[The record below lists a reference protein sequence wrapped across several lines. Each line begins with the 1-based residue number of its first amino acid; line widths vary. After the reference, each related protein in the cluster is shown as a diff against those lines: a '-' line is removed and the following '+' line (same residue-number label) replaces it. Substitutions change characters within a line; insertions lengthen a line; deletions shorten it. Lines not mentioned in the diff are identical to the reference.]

1 VGVFFLNTV
10 YLSILLSHYA
20 TVQGMRYHSAV
31 EELQVNQVING
42 VNLRKLLRDNCR
54 LEAGM

>member
-1 VGVFFLNTV
+1 
-10 YLSILLSHYA
+10 
-20 TVQGMRYHSAV
+20 MRYHSAV